1 MTFYPLRIVFVFLW
15 AGFLSAVHA
24 QTVVPGTNFGY
35 TPGQFAVSDAGA
47 ATYQI
52 PFVLPPGTAGL
63 QPKIGISYSSQ
74 NGNSYLGLGWNLTG
88 LSAISRSTRTHA
100 QDETADANQ
109 QTKSVPTGINYNKND
124 RFSLDGE
131 RLVLAPQSILGNQP
145 FDVNYGNNQT
155 EYYTEQNS
163 FTKVILT
170 ENASATSPDY
180 FTAYTKSGLIFH
192 YGNSADSRVV
202 SNAPSGQSV
211 AIQWLVSRIE
221 DRKGNYMTFSYI
233 QNPTTGE
240 VYPNRIDYTGS
251 SGIAPYNSIR
261 FVYEDRPDQ
270 SNLYGIRYQQKNTYT
285 KRLKSVEAYYQNTR
299 IRTYNLSYILDQY
312 SLLTQINET
321 DGGTPGQS
329 FNPTTFEWSNETT
342 GLGTAA
348 EITTTGIDANRLF
361 GDFNGDGL
369 TDMATYTVSGATLT
383 VQFYLNNGDRTFTT
397 SITQSG
403 TIGNNYRVQV
413 GELNGDALNDI
424 FVTYTPASPGA
435 NSYLYFLS
443 NPPPG
448 QPYTCAYYTKEG
460 TLGDNVRYDFPVD
473 LNRDGITDFV
483 DLGYPGGVPT
493 ISGASVTKT
502 LPTTAVTST
511 YYQSLSTLTGYN
523 TGFNFTNPDQIFD
536 DLNGDGLTDLL
547 LYDKATG
554 NNVIIWTEATR
565 TVADAATR
573 KNQFQARL
581 SRYDRNSSIPPS
593 WLAGTNNT
601 VLMVD
606 ANADG
611 LSDLLV
617 YRPGSN
623 QLCIY
628 PNQGGY
634 PNASGV
640 AFLFGTVPAAVTPIC
655 LNLPSSVPSSF
666 TGIYPS
672 DANSDGLLDLTFFNA
687 ADGTNYSFIN
697 SGNFLFNAGAPQFNV
712 WPVEMFKSANLFRVG
727 QFLKGSQADLYYFR
741 AADSKYFVQR
751 LRQYQGYSIKK
762 ITNGA
767 GLSALVK
774 YDNMLNSALY
784 ERAGLVTYPNLDVQT
799 PLYVVSQMKT
809 RTSTGDETAKTYRY
823 KGATINT
830 EGRGF
835 RGFSQTWERDTITG
849 IYDVRYY
856 RQDADNFKNTGQTLT
871 RSERYY
877 PNDVLISK
885 SEIFPTVVNYPA
897 NYPTSFAAYDGRTV
911 TNDYVN
917 GKTQTVRKSHDE
929 WGNPLYVVVDYGG
942 GFRDSTVSTY
952 TNDQANWILGR
963 LTNATL
969 YRNAPGQPTITR
981 QSSFT
986 YDATTGLL
994 LQELA
999 DANLSAQE
1007 QVTKT
1012 YTYDAS
1018 GNITQSST
1026 RAWTGT
1032 SFDTRTMQTEYD
1044 AATRRFAVKLTNPLG
1059 QTATTAYDARF
1070 GVPILVTDPNG
1081 LTSTTEYDGFSRPV
1095 KQTGPDGSWK
1105 TMAYWKASAANY
1117 QSPAEAVFLTY
1128 TKTSAGQESLEHFDS
1143 YNRGIRTQSRGF
1155 DGRWVMV
1162 DHTYSRVTSP
1172 EHREKIR
1179 DSFPYYAG
1187 ESPTGYSE
1195 KQLDNLGRPVATLET
1210 KTGGVRSANM
1220 VYGGL
1225 VTEQYNYKNQK
1236 KTEIDDAKDRLVQ
1249 SSWQNGYQVYFTY
1262 DAADRLLTVKDAKGN
1277 TITNEY
1283 DARGYKIRMTDPDMG
1298 TYRYEYNGFGELT
1311 KQTYPNGDVVTMLYD
1326 RLGRLTS
1333 QTERE
1338 GTTTYSFDQG
1348 NKGIGRLSSVVGYV
1362 SSQTFTYDNLGRKSV
1377 ETLGVNGQTYTTT
1390 YTYDSQS
1397 RIDRLTYPASGLV
1410 LRHVYNTYGYLAELR
1425 NDANNSLFWKVLT
1438 MDAKG
1443 DLTQQQF
1450 GNGVVTERQY
1460 EAATQYLQRI
1470 KSSYNGTTL
1479 QEFSYQFNDLA
1490 HLVERQDVKRGKRES
1505 FEYDDVNRLTL
1516 TSLNGTVHDT
1526 VRYDDLGNITYK
1538 SGVGSYEYG
1547 GVNNGPHRL
1556 LNVRTNNA
1564 NVTCSFT
1571 LDITTEFTSFNKV
1584 KRIAND
1590 TAYAEVYY
1598 GPDQQRVMQK
1608 LFERRSGSQTYT
1620 LTRTKI
1626 YLGLVEIESFAA
1638 TGGTKITSYVGGAAL
1653 VVRETQGVSTT
1664 VTTKYCLKDHLGSI
1678 TGFTGDNGV
1687 LLEEMSFDA
1696 WGQRRNADWTAL
1708 ATLFKGS
1715 HERGFTNHEHYDL
1728 FSLIDMNGRVYDP
1741 VLGRFLSPDPF
1752 IQDMTD
1758 LQDLNRYSYV
1768 GNNPLSYTDPSGYFW
1783 KKVKKIVKQIW
1794 KPLLITAVAV
1804 ITGGVAGPALASAL
1818 GISSGLGVAIVSG
1831 AAAGFAANA
1840 TGTILNGGSI
1850 AAAIK
1855 SGLKGA
1861 VIGGISAGLTNAVG
1875 TLAEAP
1881 FRALGEGATQ
1891 AQINAAAV
1899 QSLRIQIIGHGLVQ
1913 GVMAEMQGGNFLSGF
1928 LSGAVSGGMS
1938 PSAGVVTHAI
1948 VGGAVSELTGGN
1960 FTTGA
1965 ISAAFVQ
1972 MYNHEMHPD
1981 EIDAL
1986 IREECKFCNVPILG
2000 GIFESGVRAGI
2011 AIHYGN
2017 YGQAAGYIG
2026 GELAMSVGPGVA
2038 ARGLRMG
2045 TKAGAR
2051 VFWSGGDV
2059 AKAAAADF
2067 AKANGMKTLEMT
2079 VRGSIM
2085 NKVSPY
2091 LPRAVSGPVWN
2102 GLSRGFAR
2110 GTTGEAHFFTTPL
2123 GPRPAS
2129 IWLNVERP
2137 VLQQNGVNIIT
2148 H

>member
-1 MTFYPLRIVFVFLW
+1 MPLNSYLFRTAFLW
-15 AGFLSAVHA
+15 CCYFVVLKANA
-24 QTVVPGTNFGY
+24 QTPVPAGQNFGY

-74 NGNSYLGLGWNLTG
+74 NGNSYVGLGWTLTG
-88 LSAISRSTRTHA
+88 LSSISRSTRTHA

-109 QTKSVPTGINYNKND
+109 QTKSVPTGITYDKND

-131 RLVLAPQSILGNQP
+131 RLVLAPQSILGGQP

-155 EYYTEQNS
+155 TYFTEQNS

-180 FTAYTKSGLIFH
+180 FTAYTKSGLIFQ
-192 YGNSADSRVV
+192 YGNSADSRVM
-202 SNAPSGQSV
+202 SNSPGGSSV
-211 AIQWLVSRIE
+211 GIQWLVNRIE

-251 SGIAPYNSIR
+251 SGIAPYNNIR

-270 SNLYGIRYQQKNTYT
+270 TNVYGIRYQQKNTYT
-285 KRLKSVEAYYQNTR
+285 KRLKSVEVYYQNTR

-329 FNPTTFEWSNETT
+329 FSPTTFEWSNETT

-348 EITTTGIDANRLF
+348 EITATGIDPNRLF

-369 TDMATYTVSGATLT
+369 TDMATYSVSGATLT
-383 VQFYLNNGDRTFTT
+383 VQFYLNNGDRTFTP

-403 TIGNNYRVQV
+403 TIGNNYKVQV

-424 FVTYTPASPGA
+424 FVTYTSASPGA
-435 NSYLYFLS
+435 TSYLYFLS

-448 QPYTCAYYTKEG
+448 QPYTCAYYTKTG
-460 TLGDNVRYDFPVD
+460 TLGDNVKYDFPVD

-483 DLGYPGGVPT
+483 DLAYSGGIPT
-493 ISGASVTKT
+493 VSNAFVTKT
-502 LPTTAVTST
+502 LPTPAVTST

-523 TGFNFTNPDQIFD
+523 SSFNFTNPDQIFD
-536 DLNGDGLTDLL
+536 DLNGDGLTDIL
-547 LYDKATG
+547 LYDKTTG
-554 NNVIIWTEATR
+554 DNIIIWTEATR

-573 KNQFQARL
+573 KNQFQARQ
-581 SRYDRNSSIPPS
+581 SRFDRNSSILRS
-593 WLAGTNNT
+593 WLAGATNS
-601 VLMVD
+601 VLMADV
-606 ANADG
+606 NADG
-611 LSDLLV
+611 LPDLLV
-617 YRPGSN
+617 YKPTTN

-628 PNQGGY
+628 PNQGGT
-634 PNASGV
+634 PNPTSGV
-640 AFLFGTVPAAVTPIC
+640 AYLFGTVPATVTPIC
-655 LNLPSSVPSSF
+655 LNLSSSVPSSF
-666 TGIYPS
+666 TGVYPS
-672 DANSDGLLDLTFFNA
+672 DANADGLLDLTFFNA

-697 SGNFLFNAGAPQFNV
+697 TGNFGFNAGAPQFNV
-712 WPVEMFKSANLFRVG
+712 WPVEMFKSANQFRVG
-727 QFLKGSQADLYYFR
+727 QFLKGSQADLYYFK
-741 AADSKYFVQR
+741 AADSKYYIQR

-767 GLSALVK
+767 GLAVLVK

-809 RTSTGDETAKTYRY
+809 RTSTGDETAKTYHYR
-823 KGATINT
+823 GATINT

-849 IYDVRYY
+849 IYEVRYY
-856 RQDADNFKNTGQTLT
+856 RQDAENFKYTGQTLT

-885 SEIFPTVVNYPA
+885 TEIFPTLINYPA
-897 NYPTSFAAYDGRTV
+897 TYPSSFAAYDQRTV

-917 GKTQTVRKSHDE
+917 GKTQTVRKSHDDF
-929 WGNPLYVVVDYGG
+929 GNPLYVVVDYGG
-942 GFRDSTVSTY
+942 GLRDSTVSTY
-952 TNDQANWILGR
+952 TNDQTNWILGR

-969 YRNAPGQPTITR
+969 NRYAPGQPTITR

-986 YDATTGLL
+986 YDTASGLL
-994 LQELA
+994 MQELA

-1012 YTYDAS
+1012 YIYDAS

-1032 SFDTRTMQTEYD
+1032 LFDTRTMQTEYD
-1044 AATRRFAVKLTNPLG
+1044 AATRRFAVKVTNPLG
-1059 QTATTAYDARF
+1059 QTATTAYDLKF

-1081 LTSTTEYDGFSRPV
+1081 LTSTTEYDGFARPI

-1105 TMAYWKASAANY
+1105 TLAYWKASVSNY
-1117 QSPAEAVFLTY
+1117 QSPSEAVFLTY

-1143 YNRGIRTQSRGF
+1143 YNRGVRTQSRGF

-1179 DSFPYYAG
+1179 DSFPYYAN
-1187 ESPTGYSE
+1187 ESPGGYSE
-1195 KQLDNLGRPVATLET
+1195 KQLDNLGRPIAMLET
-1210 KTGGVRSANM
+1210 KTGGVRSANT

-1236 KTEIDDAKDRLVQ
+1236 KTEVEDARDRLVQ
-1249 SSWQNGYQVYFTY
+1249 SSWQNGYQVYYTY
-1262 DAADRLLTVKDAKGN
+1262 DAADRLLTVKDLKGN

-1298 TYRYEYNGFGELT
+1298 TYQYQYNGFGELT
-1311 KQTYPNGDVVTMLYD
+1311 RQTYPNGDVVTMLYD

-1333 QTERE
+1333 RTERE
-1338 GTTTYSFDQG
+1338 GTTNYTFDQG
-1348 NKGIGRLSSVVGYV
+1348 NKGIGRLSTVVSYV
-1362 SSQTFTYDNLGRKSV
+1362 SSQTFTYDNLGRKAT
-1377 ETLGVNGQTYTTT
+1377 ELLNVNGQTYTTT
-1390 YTYDSQS
+1390 YTYDNQS

-1410 LRHVYNTYGYLAELR
+1410 LKHVYNAYGYLTELQ
-1425 NDANNSLFWKVLT
+1425 NAGNNNSPYWTLVA

-1443 DLTQQQF
+1443 DVTQQRF
-1450 GNGVVTERQY
+1450 GNGVVTEQQY
-1460 EAATQYLQRI
+1460 EAATNYLQRI
-1470 KSSYNGTTL
+1470 KSTYNGTTL
-1479 QEFSYQFNDLA
+1479 QEFAYQFNDLA
-1490 HLVERQDVKRGKRES
+1490 HLMERQDVKRGKRES

-1516 TSLNGTVHDT
+1516 TSLNGTVRDT
-1526 VRYDDLGNITYK
+1526 VRYDDLGNISYK

-1590 TAYAEVYY
+1590 TSYAEIYY

-1608 LFERRSGSQTYT
+1608 LFEKRTGSQTYT

-1626 YLGLVEIESFAA
+1626 YVNGGLVEVESFAT
-1638 TGGTKITSYVGGAAL
+1638 TGRTKITSYIGGAGI
-1653 VVRETQGVSTT
+1653 VVKETQGVSTT
-1664 VTTKYCLKDHLGSI
+1664 TTTKYYLKDHLGSI

-1696 WGQRRNADWTAL
+1696 WGQRRNADWTAM

-1758 LQDLNRYSYV
+1758 LQALNRYSYCS
-1768 GNNPLSYTDPSGYFW
+1768 NNPLSYTDPSGYNWFSKAW
-1783 KKVKKIVKQIW
+1783 KKAKKAIKKYW
-1794 KPLLITAVAV
+1794 KAAALTAVAV
-1804 ITGGVAGPALASAL
+1804 VTGGIAAPALAAS
-1818 GISSGLGVAIVSG
+1818 LGVTSGIGTAILSSAVT
-1831 AAAGFAANA
+1831 GFATNA
-1840 TGTILNGGSI
+1840 TGALLNGGSI
-1850 AAAIK
+1850 GNALSAGI
-1855 SGLKGA
+1855 KGA
-1861 VIGGISAGLTNAVG
+1861 VTGVKEAVINVKGQIIGSIAAGLTNAVG
-1875 TLAEAP
+1875 SLAELPLNGASFEEASVGRQITSIGIKIVGNGIVQGGKAWAEGEKFSTAFYQSSIP
-1881 FRALGEGATQ
+1881 ALSEAVATNLEVEGVRKAIVNSIGKGVLEEVTGGRFKHGFAT
-1891 AQINAAAV
+1891 AMLDEKDYGLSSYASDIIDAAGFKGKYANHAKEG
-1899 QSLRIQIIGHGLVQ
+1899 LTAIGNGLVA
-1913 GVMAEMQGGNFLSGF
+1913 GSLNASLGNDFYKEFSQRVKSSPTWNTLKKDVLRDIRATETYKEGRKMVEGF
-1928 LSGAVSGGMS
+1928 EHTIRQDLNDLKRH
-1938 PSAGVVTHAI
+1938 AG
-1948 VGGAVSELTGGN
+1948 
-1960 FTTGA
+1960 F
-1965 ISAAFVQ
+1965 
-1972 MYNHEMHPD
+1972 
-1981 EIDAL
+1981 
-1986 IREECKFCNVPILG
+1986 
-2000 GIFESGVRAGI
+2000 
-2011 AIHYGN
+2011 
-2017 YGQAAGYIG
+2017 
-2026 GELAMSVGPGVA
+2026 
-2038 ARGLRMG
+2038 
-2045 TKAGAR
+2045 
-2051 VFWSGGDV
+2051 
-2059 AKAAAADF
+2059 
-2067 AKANGMKTLEMT
+2067 
-2079 VRGSIM
+2079 
-2085 NKVSPY
+2085 
-2091 LPRAVSGPVWN
+2091 
-2102 GLSRGFAR
+2102 
-2110 GTTGEAHFFTTPL
+2110 
-2123 GPRPAS
+2123 
-2129 IWLNVERP
+2129 
-2137 VLQQNGVNIIT
+2137 
-2148 H
+2148 